1 MEPNALWVLGHRVRV
16 MDTHNSYALVEV
28 TSPPRVPGPP
38 PHSHQGQSEFFVI
51 MSGALDVMRDGRW
64 DRMSAGEYTELP
76 PNTVHTFIN
85 NTERDVVWI
94 TGWRPRGFEK
104 FFSDFGIASD
114 NAGAREKSVAPE
126 MIERVLQ
133 SVERYGMILS
143 K

>member
-1 MEPNALWVLGHRVRV
+1 MEPNALWVLGHRVRL
-16 MDTHNSYALVEV
+16 METDNSYALVEV

-38 PHSHQGQSEFFVI
+38 PHSHKDQSEFFAI

-64 DRMSAGEYTELP
+64 SRMNAGEYAELP

-114 NAGAREKSVAPE
+114 DAGAREKSVAPE
-126 MIERVLQ
+126 MIQRVLQ